1 MGAPPFTTPIA
12 ASHSP
17 IIRDAATA
25 SHTTGIQRALEVW
38 AFPFRS
44 STKSPA
50 IPRATVTVAVCEVIY
65 FSNTR
70 GFWQMA
76 TGLSRVQEKA
86 VQEFQ
91 CKHLVERR
99 RVVPVSIEI
108 ASHDSFDPVSLE
120 IRSRLRSLVE
130 EHFPHVSGEGIA
142 VPNSEM

>member
-12 ASHSP
+12 ASHWP

-38 AFPFRS
+38 AFPSRS

-70 GFWQMA
+70 GFWQLS
-76 TGLSRVQEKA
+76 TGLSRFQVKE

-91 CKHLVERR
+91 FKLLRD
-99 RVVPVSIEI
+99 RV
-108 ASHDSFDPVSLE
+108 
-120 IRSRLRSLVE
+120 
-130 EHFPHVSGEGIA
+130 
-142 VPNSEM
+142 